1 MSIER
6 RKIMIRLSAFAD
18 EASPML
24 DGQIAAMKRNG
35 IEYLEIRGV
44 NGENIANISCEDAR
58 KYAEQLDVAG
68 IKVWSIGSPVGKV
81 KIDSD
86 LEAHRA
92 KLRHV
97 CELANI
103 FGTDKVRMF
112 SFFEAYES
120 RDKVLDELSAMVG
133 IAAEYGVELYHENE
147 KAIYGDTLER
157 VLDIMANVPGLKFVY
172 DPANFLEVGEDSA
185 KTLEALHSK
194 IDYFHIK
201 DVISES
207 HTLVP
212 AGFGDGRIGELVSR
226 ISPSEDKVLTLEPH
240 LKVFKGYSDIDA
252 TEMKNKFS
260 YATNDDAFDAAA
272 QALIKVIFEQGY
284 SKVEGGYKK

>member
-1 MSIER
+1 
-6 RKIMIRLSAFAD
+6 MIRLSAFAD

-24 DGQIAAMKRNG
+24 DGQIEALKRNE

-44 NGENIANISCEDAR
+44 NGENIANISCENAK
-58 KYAEQLDVAG
+58 KYADQLRTSG

-81 KIDSD
+81 NIDSD

-92 KLRHV
+92 KLRHI

-112 SFFEAYES
+112 SFFEAYGS
-120 RDKVLDELSAMVG
+120 REKVFSELSAMVE

-157 VLDIMANVPGLKFVY
+157 VLDIMANVRGLKFVY
-172 DPANFLEVGEDSA
+172 DPANFLEVGEDSK
-185 KTLEALHSK
+185 KTLDALHSK
-194 IDYFHIK
+194 TDYFHIK
-201 DVISES
+201 DVIAET

-212 AGFGDGRIGELVSR
+212 AGYGDGRIDELVAR
-226 ISPSEDKVLTLEPH
+226 IGAGDDKVLTLEPH

-260 YATNDDAFDAAA
+260 YATNDGAFDAAA
-272 QALIKVIFEQGY
+272 QALIKIILDQGY
-284 SKVEGGYKK
+284 SKVEGGYEKQ